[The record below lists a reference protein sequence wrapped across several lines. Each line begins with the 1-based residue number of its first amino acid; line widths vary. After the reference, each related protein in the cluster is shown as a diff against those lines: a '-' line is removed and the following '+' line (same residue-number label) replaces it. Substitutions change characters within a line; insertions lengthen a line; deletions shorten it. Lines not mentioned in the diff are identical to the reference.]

1 MDMNAAYQSII
12 HELFPN
18 TKIVIDRFHII

>member
-1 MDMNAAYQSII
+1 MNAAYQSII